1 MKNAP
6 KAIVLIVVILAVVLA
21 WSYFGYSN
29 QEVQLRNAF
38 NAQQKDCT
46 VVYDQV
52 WKIIQQQ
59 AGVASKYADDFKQI
73 YPELMN
79 ARYGKGDGTLMKW
92 VVEHN
97 PNFDTSLYGKLM
109 DSIEVQRTT
118 FTETQKKLIDL
129 KREHDNLR
137 TTYPARVF
145 VGSRPELVMQLVTST
160 KTENVFKTGKEDDVS
175 VFGEKQ
181 KKE

>member
-1 MKNAP
+1 MKGIAF
-6 KAIVLIVVILAVVLA
+6 KGIALVVILLAIVWAVNYV
-21 WSYFGYSN
+21 GYSN
-29 QEVQLRNAF
+29 EEVALRNQF
-38 NAQQKDCT
+38 NAQQKVST

-59 AGVASKYADDFKQI
+59 AGVAGKYADDFKEI
-73 YPELMN
+73 YPKLMEG
-79 ARYGKGDGTLMKW
+79 RYGKGDGSLMKW

-97 PNFDTSLYGKLM
+97 PNFDTSLYAKLM
-109 DSIEVQRTT
+109 DSVEVQRTT

-137 TTYPARVF
+137 TVAPSSWF
-145 VGSRPELVMQLVTST
+145 VGRRAELILQLVTST
-160 KTENVFKTGKEDDVS
+160 KTENAFKTGKDDDVNL
-175 VFGEKQ
+175 F